1 MWQKA
6 KLAELFRVKHGFAFK
21 SEFFD
26 TAGPYALLTPG
37 NFHETGGFRERG
49 EKQPYFTGDVS
60 PAYILDE
67 GDLIVAMTEQEH
79 GLLGS
84 SAWVPESNRYLH
96 NQRLGRI
103 VDLDAARL
111 HKRFLYYLFN
121 TREVR
126 AQISGSASGTKV
138 RHTAPER
145 IGRVEVMLPLLN
157 EQQRIADVLTAYDE
171 LIENNRRRM
180 ALLEEAARQLY
191 AEWFVRLCYPGDPR
205 ARRADTLPK
214 GWARVPTPEA
224 IEINPSTRLSS
235 DEEHWWVEMADLRTN
250 SMVIQNAVKRDGRS
264 GSKFRNGDTLLAR
277 ITPCLENGKTGFVDF
292 LPDGEIGR
300 GSTEFIVLRSKR
312 VTPEF
317 VYCLARTYEFRE
329 NAIKSMV
336 GSSGRQ
342 RVQESC
348 FEKFAVFIP
357 PRSILDHFSEI
368 AVPIFRQIN
377 VLKKQNQKLRTAR
390 DLLLPRLMSGEI
402 AV

>member
-1 MWQKA
+1 MKWPKA

-49 EKQPYFTGDVS
+49 EKQPYFTGEVP

-103 VDLDAARL
+103 VDLDAESL

-126 AQISGSASGTKV
+126 AQISGSASRTKV

-145 IGRVEVMLPLLN
+145 IGRVEVDLPPLA
-157 EQQRIADVLTAYDE
+157 EQRRIAEVLTAYDE
-171 LIENNRRRM
+171 LMENNRRRM

-191 AEWFVRLCYPGDPR
+191 AEWFVRLRYPG
-205 ARRADTLPK
+205 
-214 GWARVPTPEA
+214 
-224 IEINPSTRLSS
+224 
-235 DEEHWWVEMADLRTN
+235 H
-250 SMVIQNAVKRDGRS
+250 
-264 GSKFRNGDTLLAR
+264 
-277 ITPCLENGKTGFVDF
+277 
-292 LPDGEIGR
+292 
-300 GSTEFIVLRSKR
+300 
-312 VTPEF
+312 
-317 VYCLARTYEFRE
+317 ARTRRTD
-329 NAIKSMV
+329 SLP
-336 GSSGRQ
+336 Q
-342 RVQESC
+342 RLGAKTS
-348 FEKFAVFIP
+348 
-357 PRSILDHFSEI
+357 R
-368 AVPIFRQIN
+368 
-377 VLKKQNQKLRTAR
+377 
-390 DLLLPRLMSGEI
+390 
-402 AV
+402 